1 MALLCYNKG
10 CGEKFDPDKNKDD
23 SCLFHPGVP
32 IFHDALKGWSC
43 CKKRTTDFSEFL
55 SIKGCTRGRHSDVK
69 PQEPLRPEVSSDKSE
84 IKPASDREI
93 MYQGPKSAEA
103 LQKERPSS
111 DQPMTKLPHKV
122 SASLVQ
128 ALEKLGVDR
137 SAESEKKESEDVM
150 HGTRCKNTGCKSVYE
165 GPDTDMEV
173 CTHHYG
179 APVFHEGYKY
189 WSCCCIKTTDFN
201 AFLDQ
206 KGCTTGKHRWVAKQ
220 DKKKVACRHDWHQT
234 ANTVVV
240 TIYAKNSNPDF
251 CSIEANPTVLICQ
264 IQFENNK
271 IFKREFHFWGV
282 INAKQSSVNMVPSKV
297 EITLRK
303 ANQVSW
309 GKLEDPN
316 YTPEPDPVDDDVV
329 ADDNQESQQPDW
341 DIADDDISDSD
352 EEWAYDT
359 PQNKSQGVESEEQ
372 RKRREEQE
380 VQNLKRK
387 EVEEEMKRLMQ
398 EQQRAEEQR
407 RKLEEQR
414 REEEQEGYEDMPDLE
429 DQDAY
434 VE

>member
-84 IKPASDREI
+84 MKPASDREI
-93 MYQGPKSAEA
+93 IYQGPKSAEA

-111 DQPMTKLPHKV
+111 NQPMTKLPHKV

-150 HGTRCKNTGCKSVYE
+150 HGTRCKNTGCKTVYE
-165 GPDTDMEV
+165 GPDTDTEV
-173 CTHHYG
+173 CTHHPG

-264 IQFENNK
+264 IQFESNK

-282 INAKQSSVNMVPSKV
+282 IDAKQSSVNMVPSKV

-316 YTPEPDPVDDDVV
+316 YTPEPDPVNDDV

-380 VQNLKRK
+380 VQNQKRK

-429 DQDAY
+429 DQDAD

>member
-23 SCLFHPGVP
+23 SCRFHPGVP

-55 SIKGCTRGRHSDVK
+55 SIKGCTRGRHSNVK
-69 PQEPLRPEVSSDKSE
+69 PQEPLRPQVSSDKGE
-84 IKPASDREI
+84 IQQANDQEI
-93 MYQGPKSAEA
+93 IYQGPKSAEA

-111 DQPMTKLPHKV
+111 DQPMTKIAHKV
-122 SASLVQ
+122 SASLIQ
-128 ALEKLGVDR
+128 ALEKLGLSK
-137 SAESEKKESEDVM
+137 SAESEKKESEKVIQ
-150 HGTRCKNTGCKSVYE
+150 GTRCKNTGCKTVYE

-173 CTHHYG
+173 CTHHPG

-189 WSCCCIKTTDFN
+189 WSCCCIKTTDFD

-220 DKKKVACRHDWHQT
+220 DKKKVSCRHDWHQT
-234 ANTVVV
+234 GNTVVV

-251 CSIEANPTVLICQ
+251 CSIEANQTVLLCQ

-271 IFKREFHFWGV
+271 IFKREFHLWGV
-282 INAKQSSVNMVPSKV
+282 INVKQSSVNMVPSKV

-303 ANQVSW
+303 ADQVAW

-316 YTPEPDPVDDDVV
+316 YKPEPEPVDDDLDE
-329 ADDNQESQQPDW
+329 AQESYQPDW

-352 EEWAYDT
+352 EEWAYNT
-359 PQNKSQGVESEEQ
+359 PQNKGMENESEEQ
-372 RKRREEQE
+372 KKRREEE
-380 VQNLKRK
+380 EMQNLKRK
-387 EVEEEMKRLMQ
+387 EVEEEMKRLME
-398 EQQRAEEQR
+398 EQKKAEESK

-429 DQDAY
+429 EQAAD